1 MLKSTKLVI
10 CAFALVIGGCAS
22 TGPIPIGKDTYM
34 ISKQSAGG
42 MFVSASSVKGEIFQE
57 GFAFCQKQN
66 KVFQIVRS
74 NELSAIPGLRLPSA
88 EVQFMC
94 LSENDPELTRP
105 KLKKEADT
113 VVEVHNK

>member
-1 MLKSTKLVI
+1 MLKSNKLAI
-10 CAFALVIGGCAS
+10 CAFTLAIAGCAS

-42 MFVSASSVKGEIFQE
+42 MFVSASSVKAEIFQE

-66 KVFQIVRS
+66 KVFQVVRS
-74 NELSAIPGLRLPSA
+74 NELSAIPAVRMPSA

-105 KLKKEADT
+105 KMKKEADN
-113 VVEVHNK
+113 VIEVHNK